1 MPRLPPGH
9 SRGGPTS
16 SDRRTLAQPGD
27 EGQTRVI
34 VWLPTG
40 LSDRL
45 EAFAAGRHVHR
56 GRPPLAQCVREAVE
70 EYLDRQQQRQRH
82 TTGAEQR
89 ETSRTRAAASLAVA
103 QDHWTKPRE
112 APLPREGTDAP
123 ALPAGDEPLSKQ
135 AVVVLILGW
144 YEEGL
149 LKPAIVARLNAAQ
162 VPPIVGRGPWNSRKV
177 TRALWYG
184 LQRKRE
190 RHACLARDAPTT
202 APALGRER

>member
-16 SDRRTLAQPGD
+16 RDRRTPAPPGD
-27 EGQTRVI
+27 EGQTRVT
-34 VWLPTG
+34 VRLPTG
-40 LSDRL
+40 LYDRL
-45 EAFAAGRHVHR
+45 EAFAAGRHGHR
-56 GRPPLAQCVREAVE
+56 GRPPLTQWVREAVE

-82 TTGAEQR
+82 TTVAEQC
-89 ETSRTRAAASLAVA
+89 ETSRTRAVASLAVA

-112 APLPREGTDAP
+112 APLPREGPNAP

-135 AVVVLILGW
+135 AVVALILGW
-144 YEEGL
+144 YEEGM